1 MSPKESSR
9 EEILDAAEEVVIE
22 LGAGHMTLNIVAEKA
37 GISKGGLMYNFPT
50 KEALL
55 TAMVQR
61 MSERIKDQREQKQ
74 ATLPSGPAQQLK
86 AHVLSMLEPQPDLKG
101 ERVKSAL
108 LAAAAINPKLLIPV
122 RDEYE
127 RFLANLASSGMR
139 FERAAVIALA
149 ADGLRIL
156 ELLKVSAL
164 PSQQRD
170 AVIAEM
176 LRLADEAQKGV
187 RTDSE
192 TGTGKKG

>member
-192 TGTGKKG
+192 TGTGKEG

>member
-9 EEILDAAEEVVIE
+9 EEILDAAEEVVLE